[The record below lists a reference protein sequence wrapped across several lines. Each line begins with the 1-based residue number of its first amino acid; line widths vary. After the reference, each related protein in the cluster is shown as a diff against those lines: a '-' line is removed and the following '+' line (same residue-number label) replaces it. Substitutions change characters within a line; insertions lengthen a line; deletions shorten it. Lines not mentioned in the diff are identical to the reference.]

1 MTGGVVDPAHGAVGS
16 APGWRGFD
24 VADVDQFHDLCVQ
37 FFYPVRLE
45 LHRPANQFGIS
56 FQAANIGAVT
66 VGLMR
71 YRQTLRIS
79 VDDLVTSYHVN
90 LPLTGRMMSTHRDVT
105 VAAERGRATIYGPV
119 GSSTFDPQ
127 PTECRLLTIKFD
139 RVVLENRL
147 REVLGREITAPVAM
161 APSMDVSTGPGRSWA
176 QLAGLL
182 ATDAAGSG
190 SLTGNAAV
198 ADQLIDSLIGGLL
211 VVADHPYRE
220 EMTRPERS
228 WRPRPLQRAV
238 TAMEADPA
246 HPFSLVEV
254 AGLAGVSVR
263 ALQAIFRRHVG
274 LAPMA
279 YLRELRLTGAHEE
292 LRRAGPGT
300 TTVALVANRW
310 GFSHLGRFAATYR
323 QRYGESPS
331 ATLRL

>member
-1 MTGGVVDPAHGAVGS
+1 VTVIGLDPAKDTSVS

-24 VADVDQFHDLCVQ
+24 VSDVDEFHDLCVR

-45 LHRPANQFGIS
+45 RHRRSDQFGVS

-90 LPLTGRMMSTHRDVT
+90 LPLTGRMVSTHRNVT
-105 VAAERGRATIYGPV
+105 VTADRGRGLLYGPL
-119 GSSTFDPQ
+119 GSSSFDPQ
-127 PTECRLLTIKFD
+127 PTECRLLTVKID
-139 RVVLENRL
+139 RAALEGRL
-147 REVLGREITAPVAM
+147 QEALDREITGPVAI
-161 APSMDVSTGPGRSWA
+161 APSMDVFNGPGRSWA

-182 ATDAAGSG
+182 ATDAANSG
-190 SLTGNAAV
+190 SLTGNSIVAARLV
-198 ADQLIDSLIGGLL
+198 ESLIGGLL
-211 VVADHPYRE
+211 VAVDHPYRE

-228 WRPRPLQRAV
+228 WHPRPLQRAV
-238 TAMEADPA
+238 DAMEADPTY
-246 HPFSLVEV
+246 PFSVAEL

-274 LAPMA
+274 SAPMA
-279 YLRELRLTGAHEE
+279 CLRELRLTRAHEE
-292 LRRAGPGT
+292 LCRARPGV

-310 GFSHLGRFAATYR
+310 GFSHLGRFAAAYR
-323 QRYGESPS
+323 ERYGVSPS
-331 ATLRL
+331 VTLRL